1 MGFYGEW
8 ENRLKKRCAMIQ
20 VEDALNIILKETFPL
35 GAEKVAVLESLGRV
49 LGESVYGGRIIP
61 PRDNSSMDGY
71 AVREVDTQEASPSNP
86 IILDVIED
94 IPAGSIPK
102 RAIGIGQA
110 ARIMTGAPIPEGA
123 DAVVKVEDTRQ
134 TGQRVELTV
143 AAKKAENIR
152 LAGEDVREGEEVIPA
167 GTVVRPAE
175 VGMMAAL
182 GKSFVSVYQRP
193 VVAVIAT
200 GDELADIDDPVS
212 SWKIVNSNA
221 YSLTAQI
228 LQCGAVPLLM
238 GIARDNR
245 EDLLAKFRPALR
257 ADVILSSGGV
267 SVGDYDMVKDIMT
280 EVGTDIEFWRVAMKP
295 GKPLVYGRISGKPIF
310 GLPGN
315 PVSTMVSFE
324 QFVRPVLLKMMG
336 HRFLFRRTV
345 QAVLKEGLD
354 KQPELTYFV
363 RVHVERKDG
372 GYVAVLTGEQSS
384 GILKSMVRANGLAI
398 LPKGV
403 RNISSGERV
412 TVQMID
418 DSFNMTLNPEYFQ
431 ER

>member
-71 AVREVDTQEASPSNP
+71 AVREVDTQEASPANP

-152 LAGEDVREGEEVIPA
+152 FAGEDVREGEEVIPA

>member
-1 MGFYGEW
+1 
-8 ENRLKKRCAMIQ
+8 MIL
-20 VEDALNIILKETFPL
+20 VEDALDIILKDTFPL
-35 GAEKVAVLESLGRV
+35 GMEKVDILDTLGRV
-49 LGESVYGGRIIP
+49 LGEAVVSGRIIP

-71 AVREVDTQEASPSNP
+71 AVYAADTQGATPSNP
-86 IILDVIED
+86 VTLDVIED
-94 IPAGSIPK
+94 IPAGSIP
-102 RAIGIGQA
+102 RRVVGSGQA
-110 ARIMTGAPIPEGA
+110 ARIMTGAPIPKGA
-123 DAVVKVEDTRQ
+123 DAVIRLEDTRQ
-134 TGQRVELTV
+134 IGTQVELT
-143 AAKKAENIR
+143 AAVKKGGFIR
-152 LAGEDVREGEEVIPA
+152 FAGEDVREGEEVIPA

-228 LQCGAVPLLM
+228 LDCGAIPLLM

-267 SVGDYDMVKDIMT
+267 SVGDYDLVKDIMT
-280 EVGTDIEFWRVAMKP
+280 EVGTSIEFWRVAMKP
-295 GKPLVYGRISGKPIF
+295 GKPLVYGRVGGKPIF

-336 HRFLFRRTV
+336 QRCLFRRTV
-345 QAVLKEGLD
+345 QAIMKEGLN
-354 KQPELTYFV
+354 KQTGLTYFV
-363 RVHVERKDG
+363 RVHVTRQGDD
-372 GYVAVLTGEQSS
+372 YVAAHTGEQSS

-398 LPKGV
+398 LPKEV
-403 RNISSGERV
+403 EKISPGDRV
-412 TVQMID
+412 TVQLID
-418 DSFNMTLNPEYFQ
+418 DSFNMTLQPEYLD

>member
-363 RVHVERKDG
+363 RVHVEREGG

>member
-1 MGFYGEW
+1 
-8 ENRLKKRCAMIQ
+8 MIQ
-20 VEDALNIILKETFPL
+20 VEDALNVILKETFPL
-35 GAEKVAVLESLGRV
+35 GTEKVAILDALGRV
-49 LGESVYGGRIIP
+49 LGESVFAGRLIP
-61 PRDNSSMDGY
+61 PRDNSAMDGY
-71 AVREVDTQEASPSNP
+71 AVHEADTKGATPSHP
-86 IILDVIED
+86 VVLDVIED
-94 IPAGSIPK
+94 IPAGSIP
-102 RAIGIGQA
+102 RQAVGIGQA
-110 ARIMTGAPIPEGA
+110 ARIMTGAPVPEGA
-123 DAVVKVEDTRQ
+123 DAVIKVEETRHS
-134 TGQRVELTV
+134 GRRVELTTSV
-143 AAKKAENIR
+143 KKGENIR
-152 LAGEDVREGEEVIPA
+152 RAGEDVREGEEVISA

-228 LQCGAVPLLM
+228 LDCGAIPLQM
-238 GIARDNR
+238 GIARDNP

-267 SVGDYDMVKDIMT
+267 SVGDYDLVKDIMT
-280 EVGTDIEFWRVAMKP
+280 EVGTAIEFWRVAMKP
-295 GKPLVYGRISGKPIF
+295 GKPLVFGRIGGKPIF

-336 HRFLFRRTV
+336 QRCLFRRTV
-345 QAVLKEGLD
+345 QAILKEGLE

-363 RVHVERKDG
+363 RVQVKREGD
-372 GYVAVLTGEQSS
+372 GYVAVPTGEQSS
-384 GILKSMVRANGLAI
+384 GVLKSMVRANGLAI
-398 LPKGV
+398 LPKGMQK
-403 RNISSGERV
+403 ISSGERV

-418 DSFNMTLNPEYFQ
+418 DSFNMTLNPEYLE

>member
-1 MGFYGEW
+1 
-8 ENRLKKRCAMIQ
+8 MIQ
-20 VEDALNIILKETFPL
+20 VEDALNVILKETFPL
-35 GAEKVAVLESLGRV
+35 GTEKVAILDALGRV
-49 LGESVYGGRIIP
+49 LGESIFAGRLIP

-71 AVREVDTQEASPSNP
+71 AVHEADTKGATPFHP
-86 IILDVIED
+86 VILDVIED
-94 IPAGSIPK
+94 IPAGSIP
-102 RAIGIGQA
+102 RQAVGIGQA

-123 DAVVKVEDTRQ
+123 DAVIKIEDTRQ
-134 TGQRVELTV
+134 SGKRVELTASV
-143 AAKKAENIR
+143 KKGENIR
-152 LAGEDVREGEEVIPA
+152 RAGGDVREGEEVIPA

-228 LQCGAVPLLM
+228 LDCGAIPLQM
-238 GIARDNR
+238 GIARDNP

-267 SVGDYDMVKDIMT
+267 SVGDYDLVKDIIT
-280 EVGTDIEFWRVAMKP
+280 EVGTAIEFWRVAMKP
-295 GKPLVYGRISGKPIF
+295 GKPLVYGRIGGKPIF

-336 HRFLFRRTV
+336 QRCLFRRTL
-345 QAVLKEGLD
+345 QAILLEGLE

-363 RVHVERKDG
+363 RVQVKREGD
-372 GYVAVLTGEQSS
+372 GYVAVPTGEQSS
-384 GILKSMVRANGLAI
+384 GVLKSMVRANGLAI
-398 LPKGV
+398 LPKGMQK
-403 RNISSGERV
+403 ISSGERV

-418 DSFNMTLNPEYFQ
+418 DSFNMTLNPEYLE

>member
-1 MGFYGEW
+1 
-8 ENRLKKRCAMIQ
+8 MIL
-20 VEDALNIILKETFPL
+20 VEDALDLILKETFPL
-35 GAEKVAVLESLGRV
+35 GMEKVDILDTLGRV
-49 LGESVYGGRIIP
+49 LGEAVFSGRIIP

-71 AVREVDTQEASPSNP
+71 AVHAADTQGATPSNP
-86 IILDVIED
+86 ATLDVIED
-94 IPAGSIPK
+94 IPAGAIP
-102 RAIGIGQA
+102 RQVVGSGQA

-123 DAVVKVEDTRQ
+123 DAVIRMEDTRQ
-134 TGQRVELTV
+134 NGTQVELT
-143 AAKKAENIR
+143 AAVKKGEFIR
-152 LAGEDVREGEEVIPA
+152 FAGEDVREGEEVIPA

-228 LQCGAVPLLM
+228 LDCGAIPLQM

-267 SVGDYDMVKDIMT
+267 SVGDYDLVKDIMT
-280 EVGTDIEFWRVAMKP
+280 EVGTSIEFWRVAMKP
-295 GKPLVYGRISGKPIF
+295 GKPLVYGRVGGKPIF

-336 HRFLFRRTV
+336 QRCLFRRTV
-345 QAVLKEGLD
+345 QAIMKEGLD
-354 KQPELTYFV
+354 KQTGLTYFV
-363 RVHVERKDG
+363 RVHVTRQGDD
-372 GYVAVLTGEQSS
+372 YVAAPTGEQSS

-398 LPKGV
+398 LPKEV
-403 RNISSGERV
+403 EKISPGDRV
-412 TVQMID
+412 TVQLID
-418 DSFNMTLNPEYFQ
+418 DSFNMTLQPEYLD

>member
-152 LAGEDVREGEEVIPA
+152 FAGEDVREGEEVIPA